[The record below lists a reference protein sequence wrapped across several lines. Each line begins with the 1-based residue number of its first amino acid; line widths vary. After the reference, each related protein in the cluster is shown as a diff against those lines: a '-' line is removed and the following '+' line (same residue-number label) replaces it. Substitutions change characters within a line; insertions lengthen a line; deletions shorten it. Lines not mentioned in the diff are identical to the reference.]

1 VLSESRGFTIADPS
15 SEPDRNRLKVEATT
29 AAKSLSK
36 FDEHIS
42 DRFDL
47 DSNPLE
53 AETWMSLFVENH

>member
-1 VLSESRGFTIADPS
+1 
-15 SEPDRNRLKVEATT
+15 VEATT

-36 FDEHIS
+36 FDERIS